1 MKLND
6 AVFGALFLVLSLLV
20 LWTIQGYPKIPGQ
33 NIGPAAFPGI
43 AASVLALCAVL
54 LIAQGLRA
62 RARDASPWFERGA
75 WTSRAPQVIAFA
87 VTVGG
92 LLLYVLAS
100 DRIGFIPT
108 GIVMLGSLMVALRV
122 RWPMALIVS
131 VVSTVVIHFA
141 FYKGLRV
148 PLPWGVLPVM
158 Y

>member
-1 MKLND
+1 LKLND
-6 AVFGALFLVLSLLV
+6 AVFGALFLALSLLV

-33 NIGPAAFPGI
+33 NVGPAAFPGI
-43 AASVLALCAVL
+43 AASVLALCSLL
-54 LIAQGLRA
+54 LIVQGVRSRA
-62 RARDASPWFERGA
+62 GTPWFQRGE
-75 WTSRAPQVIAFA
+75 WTSRPPQLIAFA
-87 VTVGG
+87 VTLGG

-100 DRIGFIPT
+100 DRIGFIAT
-108 GIVMLGSLMVALRV
+108 GIVMLGSLMLALRV